1 MTLNFEIPLAGPAD
15 PCRCRCRRSWSRW
28 RPYVGHRLLRET
40 MLEASTALA
49 LCPDPERDYPGGL
62 AEFCQALTLRV
73 YNRVL
78 SELVKADPEVMTDAW
93 QSLLRRYDADTG

>member
-15 PCRCRCRRSWSRW
+15 PCRCRRSWSRW

-62 AEFCQALTLRV
+62 EDIPT
-73 YNRVL
+73 
-78 SELVKADPEVMTDAW
+78 EVDM
-93 QSLLRRYDADTG
+93 